1 LNGNTPPAVSV
12 FPIAVT
18 LFTIFCFE
26 AGAALAKGLFHNL
39 GALGA
44 ATVRLFFGT
53 LFLWAWWRP
62 WRGALTGQQSLGILA
77 YGVSLGGM
85 SLFFYMALARLPL
98 GLTLSLEMTGP
109 LTLSLILSRRLL
121 DIVWVA
127 AAATGLLLLL
137 PFGDSI
143 KGLDPEGAMF
153 AVSAGICWAFYIVAG
168 QKAGASLP
176 QGRAI
181 ALTMA
186 VATLVVAPFGLL
198 HARQALFD
206 RTVLPIALLS
216 GLFSTAIPYSLD
228 LFAMSRIPARLFG
241 LLMSLA
247 PVVGALVGF
256 VMLDERLT
264 PLQWSAIL
272 CIVTAAGGSSL
283 SNGIARSRRRL
294 SSVSTAPVP

>member
-1 LNGNTPPAVSV
+1 LKENTAPVASA

-18 LFTIFCFE
+18 VFAIFCFE
-26 AGAALAKGLFHNL
+26 AGAALTKGLFPSV

-44 ATVRLFFGT
+44 VTVRLFFGT
-53 LFLWAWWRP
+53 VFLWAMWRP
-62 WRGALTGQQSLGILA
+62 WRGALTGRQVHGVLA

-85 SLFFYMALARLPL
+85 SLFFYLALARLPL

-109 LTLSLILSRRLL
+109 LTLALISSRRLL

-127 AAATGLLLLL
+127 VAATGLLLLL
-137 PFGDSI
+137 PLSDSI
-143 KGLDPEGAMF
+143 KGLDPVGVLF
-153 AVSAGICWAFYIVAG
+153 AVSAGTCWAFYIVAG

-181 ALTMA
+181 ALSMA
-186 VATLVVAPFGLL
+186 ISTLVVAPFGLL
-198 HARQALFD
+198 HAGPALFD
-206 RTVLPIALLS
+206 RTILPIALLS

-272 CIVTAAGGSSL
+272 CIVTATGGSSL
-283 SNGIARSRRRL
+283 SEGIARSRRAAAL
-294 SSVSTAPVP
+294 IGD

>member
-1 LNGNTPPAVSV
+1 MTRNNATAVSA

-26 AGAALAKGLFHNL
+26 AGAAFTKGLFHSV

-53 LFLWAWWRP
+53 IFLWALWRP
-62 WRGALTGQQSLGILA
+62 WRGALTGRQGLGILA

-85 SLFFYMALARLPL
+85 ALFFYMALARLPL

-109 LTLSLILSRRLL
+109 LTLSLISSRRLL

-137 PFGDSI
+137 PLGDSV
-143 KGLDPEGAMF
+143 KRLDPQGALF

-168 QKAGASLP
+168 QKAGTSLP
-176 QGRAI
+176 EGRAI
-181 ALTMA
+181 ALSMA
-186 VATLVVAPFGLL
+186 VSTLMVAPFGLL
-198 HARQALFD
+198 RAGQALFD
-206 RTVLPIALLS
+206 RTILPIALLS

-256 VMLDERLT
+256 VMLDEKLT

-272 CIVTAAGGSSL
+272 CIVTATGGSSL
-283 SNGIARSRRRL
+283 SEGIGRSRRR
-294 SSVSTAPVP
+294 SSA

>member
-1 LNGNTPPAVSV
+1 LKGTAEPTASA
-12 FPIAVT
+12 FPIGVS
-18 LFTIFCFE
+18 LFAIVCFE
-26 AGAALAKGLFHNL
+26 AGAALTKGLFPSL

-44 ATVRLFFGT
+44 GTVRLFFGT
-53 LFLWAWWRP
+53 VFLWAMWRP
-62 WRGALTGQQSLGILA
+62 WRGALTRRQALGVLA

-109 LTLSLILSRRLL
+109 LTLALISSRRLL

-127 AAATGLLLLL
+127 VAVIGLLLLL

-143 KGLDPEGAMF
+143 KALDPQGVLFAILAGA
-153 AVSAGICWAFYIVAG
+153 CWAFYIVSG

-181 ALTMA
+181 ALSMA
-186 VATLVVAPFGLL
+186 VSTLVVAPFGLF
-198 HARQALFD
+198 HAGPALFD
-206 RTVLPIALLS
+206 RAILPIALLS

-241 LLMSLA
+241 LLMSMA

-256 VMLDERLT
+256 VMLDETLT
-264 PLQWSAIL
+264 ALQWGAIL
-272 CIVTAAGGSSL
+272 CIVTATGGSSL
-283 SNGIARSRRRL
+283 SEGIARSRRPL
-294 SSVSTAPVP
+294 ASVSTGPAP

>member
-1 LNGNTPPAVSV
+1 LKENTAPVASA

-18 LFTIFCFE
+18 LCAIFCFE
-26 AGAALAKGLFHNL
+26 AGAALTKGLFPSV

-44 ATVRLFFGT
+44 VTVRLFFGT
-53 LFLWAWWRP
+53 VFLWAMWRP
-62 WRGALTGQQSLGILA
+62 WRGALTGRQGLEVLA

-85 SLFFYMALARLPL
+85 SLFFYLALARLPL

-109 LTLSLILSRRLL
+109 LTLALISSRRLL

-127 AAATGLLLLL
+127 VAATGLLLLL
-137 PFGDSI
+137 PLGDSI
-143 KGLDPEGAMF
+143 KGLDPQGVLF
-153 AVSAGICWAFYIVAG
+153 AVSAGTCWAFYIVAG

-181 ALTMA
+181 ALSMA
-186 VATLVVAPFGLL
+186 ISTLVVAPFGLL
-198 HARQALFD
+198 HAGLALFD
-206 RTVLPIALLS
+206 RTILPIALLS

-256 VMLDERLT
+256 VILDERLT

-272 CIVTAAGGSSL
+272 CIVTATGGSSL
-283 SNGIARSRRRL
+283 SEGIAGSRRAAAL
-294 SSVSTAPVP
+294 IGD

>member
-1 LNGNTPPAVSV
+1 M
-12 FPIAVT
+12 
-18 LFTIFCFE
+18 
-26 AGAALAKGLFHNL
+26 
-39 GALGA
+39 
-44 ATVRLFFGT
+44 
-53 LFLWAWWRP
+53 WRP
-62 WRGALTGQQSLGILA
+62 WRGALTVRQGLEILA

-109 LTLSLILSRRLL
+109 LTLALISSRRFL
-121 DIVWVA
+121 DIAWVSV
-127 AAATGLLLLL
+127 AATGLLLLL
-137 PFGDSI
+137 PFGDSV
-143 KGLDPEGAMF
+143 KALDPQGVLF
-153 AVSAGICWAFYIVAG
+153 AILAGTCWAFYIVSG

-181 ALTMA
+181 ALSMA
-186 VATLVVAPFGLL
+186 VSTLVVAPFGLL
-198 HARQALFD
+198 HAGTTLFD
-206 RTVLPIALLS
+206 GAILPIALLS

-272 CIVTAAGGSSL
+272 CIVTATGGSSL
-283 SNGIARSRRRL
+283 SEGIARSRRPL
-294 SSVSTAPVP
+294 ASVSTEPAP

>member
-1 LNGNTPPAVSV
+1 MKRNAATAISA

-18 LFTIFCFE
+18 LFAIFCFE
-26 AGAALAKGLFHNL
+26 GGAALTKGLFPSL

-44 ATVRLFFGT
+44 VTVRLFFGT
-53 LFLWAWWRP
+53 VFLWAMWRP
-62 WRGALTGQQSLGILA
+62 WRGALTGRQGLRVLA

-98 GLTLSLEMTGP
+98 GLTLSLEMIGP
-109 LTLSLILSRRLL
+109 LTLALISSRRLL

-127 AAATGLLLLL
+127 VAVIGLLLLL
-137 PFGDSI
+137 PFGNSI
-143 KGLDPEGAMF
+143 KGLDPRGVLF
-153 AVSAGICWAFYIVAG
+153 AILAGTCWAFYIVSG
-168 QKAGASLP
+168 QKAGTSLP

-181 ALTMA
+181 ALAMA
-186 VATLVVAPFGLL
+186 VSTLVVAPFGLL
-198 HARQALFD
+198 QAGSALFD
-206 RTVLPIALLS
+206 RTILPIALMS

-241 LLMSLA
+241 LMMCLA

-256 VMLDERLT
+256 VMLDEKLT

-272 CIVTAAGGSSL
+272 CVVTATGGSSL
-283 SNGIARSRRRL
+283 SEGIVRSRRPL
-294 SSVSTAPVP
+294 ASVNTGPAP